1 MSQFYV
7 AALAITG
14 SGPTC
19 NPLCRFGCKDRHG
32 ACNRCPP
39 HADSTC
45 KMCTGGYKLN
55 NMCVSTCDP
64 PLYLHTETN
73 ECFSCHS
80 QCAGGCFGSVS
91 YSSKFGF

>member
-1 MSQFYV
+1 MYTVDS
-7 AALAITG
+7 
-14 SGPTC
+14 PTC
-19 NPLCRFGCKDRHG
+19 SPLCQFGCQDEDG

-45 KMCTGGYKLN
+45 KMCTGGYQLDN
-55 NMCVSTCDP
+55 TCVSTCDP

-80 QCAGGCFGSVS
+80 QCAGGCFGSV
-91 YSSKFGF
+91 